1 MVPDYRSD
9 SIAKRRIRQAR
20 VLLRGLYFLCSS
32 MTLTS
37 CIIALVIYCQNAN
50 KFPEPLEI
58 WPTIMVLIVAS
69 ISFALCLSVILS
81 YFCTR
86 GGVKTANVIDRY
98 RFFFHWSTILG
109 FIIVWAVT
117 TSVFHVKS
125 GRPNDLWAATC
136 TAAKNDLIEGN
147 DIWTICTASIW
158 ISGCGFTN
166 VGLHVFELVVSLSIL
181 PLQAL
186 RMKLKRDI
194 DQAERTPMASSY
206 MNEATPFEPKSLD
219 ESWHR
224 VDYHDRYRKVDN
236 HSFDSIKLQVV

>member
-9 SIAKRRIRQAR
+9 AVAKRRIRQAR
-20 VLLRGLYFLCSS
+20 VLLRGLYFLCSA

-37 CIIALVIYCQNAN
+37 CIIALVIYSQSAS

-98 RFFFHWSTILG
+98 RFFFHWSTIVG

-125 GRPNDLWAATC
+125 GQPQDLWAATC
-136 TAAKNDLIEGN
+136 NAAKNDLVEG
-147 DIWTICTASIW
+147 DEIWTICTASIW

-194 DQAERTPMASSY
+194 DQAERTPMSSY
-206 MNEATPFEPKSLD
+206 MDEVTPFERKSLD
-219 ESWHR
+219 EGWHR
-224 VDYHDRYRKVDN
+224 VDYEDRFRKVDN
-236 HSFDSIKLQVV
+236 HSFDNIKLEVV

>member
-20 VLLRGLYFLCSS
+20 ILLRGLYFLCSA

-37 CIIALVIYCQNAN
+37 CIIALVIYSLVAS
-50 KFPEPLEI
+50 KFPEQLEI
-58 WPTIMVLIVAS
+58 WPTIMLLIVAS
-69 ISFALCLSVILS
+69 ISFGLCLSVILS
-81 YFCTR
+81 YFFSR

-125 GRPNDLWAATC
+125 GQPNDLWAASC
-136 TAAKNDLIEGN
+136 TAAKNDLIEGQ

-158 ISGCGFTN
+158 ISGCGFAN
-166 VGLHVFELVVSLSIL
+166 VGLHVFELVMSISII

-186 RMKLKRDI
+186 RYKLKRDI
-194 DQAERTPMASSY
+194 DQAERAPMSPYTDEQMSPY
-206 MNEATPFEPKSLD
+206 GHKSMD
-219 ESWHR
+219 ERWHHM
-224 VDYHDRYRKVDN
+224 DSPDQFRKVDN
-236 HSFDSIKLQVV
+236 YSFDNIKLQVV